1 MRKIFASFIT
11 FIALSSLASVAHA
24 NGDNTGAGGSASA
37 ASFNS
42 VHSGAVIATC
52 SLKVD
57 DGTLPSNQDL
67 VIVNNL
73 TSSVLGK
80 ISTVCNSAGSKL
92 SVGFDTGSAPAQP
105 GYLEFFKLNAGTG
118 AYSANNMSGFGTT
131 YSKSNLT
138 NGYSNTPST
147 LDVTARAIV
156 PAAQVLTAGTYT
168 IKVKA
173 TVTP

>member
-1 MRKIFASFIT
+1 MRKNFASFIT
-11 FIALSSLASVAHA
+11 FMALSSLASVAHA

-57 DGTLPSNQDL
+57 DGALPNNQDL
-67 VIVNNL
+67 VNNL
-73 TSSVLGK
+73 TSSTLGK
-80 ISTVCNSAGSKL
+80 ISTVCNSVGSNL
-92 SVGFDTGSAPAQP
+92 SVSFDTGSAPAQP
-105 GYLEFFKLNAGTG
+105 NYSEFFKLNAGTG
-118 AYSANNMSGFGTT
+118 AYSANNMSGFGIT
-131 YSKSNLT
+131 YSQSNLT

-156 PAAQVLTAGTYT
+156 PAAQVLAAGTYT

-173 TVTP
+173 TITP